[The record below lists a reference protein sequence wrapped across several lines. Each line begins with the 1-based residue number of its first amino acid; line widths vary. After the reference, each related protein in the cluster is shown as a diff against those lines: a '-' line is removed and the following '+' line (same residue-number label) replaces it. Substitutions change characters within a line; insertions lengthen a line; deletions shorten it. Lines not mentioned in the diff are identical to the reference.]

1 MSKENMLSTQKA
13 EPVAASASGPAIEVK
28 SADSSATEVGEAAQK
43 DDTEGA
49 GSKRSAEKSS
59 SHASLPASE
68 YEDHLPFAHS
78 TKDSQVEADPAQS
91 KGFEVDAD
99 KHDVHQQDD
108 LSVIAAEEAPVV
120 SDPDVLFAGTAVDT
134 RCGLFSFRPRLL
146 QPLCRPSV
154 MLANMSMVALM
165 QSFITSGVMSVVLPT
180 LERRFQ
186 LKSFESAMILSTYNV
201 ANGLA
206 IAPVAFVG
214 TSRNKPVFVAV
225 GAATTSV
232 GMLLFASAHFL
243 APAYQ
248 WGSEI
253 HDLCPAAP
261 LPEDLCLQGN
271 VRNYRFL
278 LMAAHAMNGV
288 GTTPFY
294 TLGVTYLDENVPTR
308 KISTHLGIFS
318 SMGVLGPG
326 LGFITAGFFL
336 SFYVDIS
343 RSVKHLGLTSSSAVW
358 VGAWWVG
365 FVISGVAFLI
375 LLWPM
380 LLFPKHMTSYYEL
393 IEQKRR
399 ESRPR
404 SIPMK
409 DKSLR
414 EMPKAV
420 GGVLSNATF
429 MSLCLAGSA
438 DYMLTNAVSAFATKF
453 YESQFAMTSS
463 HAAAILGAMAITG
476 GCGGTYLGGY
486 LVTRFNM
493 SCEAIIKLCLGF
505 SFLPWLCTFVFRTYC
520 ADPLFAVN
528 IPAMLNDSNPFEFP
542 CNQHCS
548 CNMGV
553 YNPICSMDGTVFF
566 SPCFAGCEVQLAA
579 GGARLY
585 TNCSCIPTS
594 VSTRL
599 KDGTVFS
606 MQAQRKKCETKC
618 QLLPIFTL
626 GMFMAL
632 LTTFVNMAPLASVLL
647 RVVGVKERSLALA
660 VEWVLV
666 RLLASIP
673 GPLLFGNVIDRSCL
687 VWQTTCERSG
697 SCLYYN
703 NRLLAHNLFNLLIL
717 LKTLSI
723 LMYSVALLMYRRHF
737 HP

>member
-1 MSKENMLSTQKA
+1 MPLRDHHPLWQEQELA
-13 EPVAASASGPAIEVK
+13 VVAGEEPV
-28 SADSSATEVGEAAQK
+28 
-43 DDTEGA
+43 
-49 GSKRSAEKSS
+49 GSE
-59 SHASLPASE
+59 
-68 YEDHLPFAHS
+68 
-78 TKDSQVEADPAQS
+78 
-91 KGFEVDAD
+91 
-99 KHDVHQQDD
+99 
-108 LSVIAAEEAPVV
+108 
-120 SDPDVLFAGTAVDT
+120 PDVLFAGTAVDT
-134 RCGLFSFRPRLL
+134 RCGIFSFRPRFL

-154 MLANMSMVALM
+154 MLVNMSLVALM

-186 LKSFESAMILSTYNV
+186 LKSFESAMILSSYNV

-206 IAPVAFVG
+206 IAPVAFLG
-214 TSRNKPVFVAV
+214 TSRNKPVFVAG
-225 GAATTSV
+225 GAAATGV

-243 APAYQ
+243 GPPYQ

-253 HDLCPAAP
+253 QDLCPASP
-261 LPEDLCLQGN
+261 LPGDLCLQGN

-278 LMAAHAMNGV
+278 LMAAHALNGM

-308 KISTHLGIFS
+308 KVSTHLGFFS
-318 SMGVLGPG
+318 AMGVLGPG

-336 SFYVDIS
+336 SIYVDVS

-365 FVISGVAFLI
+365 FIISGVAFLI
-375 LLWPM
+375 LCWPM

-409 DKSLR
+409 DASIR
-414 EMPKAV
+414 EMPKAIL
-420 GGVLSNATF
+420 GVLSNATF

-438 DYMLTNAVSAFATKF
+438 DC
-453 YESQFAMTSS
+453 
-463 HAAAILGAMAITG
+463 AMAIVG

-505 SFLPWLCTFVFRTYC
+505 SFLPWLCTFAFRTYC

-528 IPAMLNDSNPFEFP
+528 IPSMLNDSNPFEFP
-542 CNQHCS
+542 CNRHCG
-548 CNMGV
+548 CNLGV
-553 YNPICSMDGTVFF
+553 YNPICTMDGTVFF

-585 TNCSCIPTS
+585 TNCSCVSTS
-594 VSTRL
+594 VSTKL
-599 KDGTVFS
+599 KDGSVFN
-606 MQAQRKKCETKC
+606 MQAQRKKCDTRC
-618 QLLPIFTL
+618 QLLPFFTI

-632 LTTFVNMAPLASVLL
+632 LATFVNAAPLASVLL

-660 VEWVLV
+660 VEWMLV
-666 RLLASIP
+666 RVVASIP

-687 VWQTTCERSG
+687 VWQTMCGRSG

-703 NRLLAHNLFNLLIL
+703 NRQLAHNLFSLLIL
-717 LKTLSI
+717 LKTIAI
-723 LMYSVALLMYRRHF
+723 LMYSVALLMYRKHF
-737 HP
+737 K